1 MTDERKNLH
10 DQLDTLL
17 ASDID
22 KADVE
27 TALKQLLATQSE
39 RSSEPILQ
47 ESENR
52 YVLLPIKYP
61 DVWELYQK
69 AVASFWV
76 PNEVDLKSDV
86 GGLGQQTQLQRTRIH
101 QERFGFFRSIGFHR
115 QREFGR
121 EVQLRDHDP
130 RSQVL
135 LCLPECDGIYPLCRS
150 RDEDPDK

>member
-22 KADVE
+22 KTDVE

-86 GGLGQQTQLQRTRIH
+86 EDWESKLNSN
-101 QERFGFFRSIGFHR
+101 EREFIKNVLAFFRGIGFHR
-115 QREFGR
+115 EREFGR
-121 EVQLRDHDP
+121 EVQLRNHDP
-130 RSQVL
+130 TRPSASTPSKVQWNLSIVSLPRRRS
-135 LCLPECDGIYPLCRS
+135 
-150 RDEDPDK
+150 